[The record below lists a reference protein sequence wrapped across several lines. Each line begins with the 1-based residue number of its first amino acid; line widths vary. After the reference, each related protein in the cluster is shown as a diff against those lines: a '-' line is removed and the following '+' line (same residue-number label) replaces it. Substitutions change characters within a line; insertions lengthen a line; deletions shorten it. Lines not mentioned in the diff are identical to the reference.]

1 MNAFRRAFRTV
12 SGCTSAAA
20 KVAVASTDPFPAT
33 RTAIDRCEELP
44 GGSDTAVSASAG
56 LVQAT
61 LATAGIFDMSEIVSR
76 TAERGLGPPT
86 TARLGSSRLRRA
98 ARSARTKAT

>member
-12 SGCTSAAA
+12 SGCTNAAA
-20 KVAVASTDPFPAT
+20 KVAVASIDPFPGNAH
-33 RTAIDRCEELP
+33 RDRQVRGTARRKRR
-44 GGSDTAVSASAG
+44 AVSASAG

-76 TAERGLGPPT
+76 TVERGSGLPN
-86 TARLGSSRLRRA
+86 TARLG
-98 ARSARTKAT
+98 